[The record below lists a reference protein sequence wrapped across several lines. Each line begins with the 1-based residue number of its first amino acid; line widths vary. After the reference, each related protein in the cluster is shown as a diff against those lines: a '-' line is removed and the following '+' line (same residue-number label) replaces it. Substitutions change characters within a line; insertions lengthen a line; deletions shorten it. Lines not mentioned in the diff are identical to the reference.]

1 MVDST
6 MVLWGQTIVYTL
18 YALAVLIVIGTIAY
32 KLTRPGTPRVPPAL
46 FYGFAALLIVVGV
59 SLHLITYNTIPW
71 AAADLER
78 DSVTP
83 NKVFAIGA
91 ANHAF
96 AMPSPRLEI
105 TCGDRVLFRV
115 TSADLTYG
123 FGLFRQDHSMLFQ
136 MQVVPGHPN
145 DLLWTFEKNSVY
157 DIRSTEYSGPA
168 GVGMGVDNAV
178 EVTGCTAGS

>member
-18 YALAVLIVIGTIAY
+18 YALAVLIVVGTIAY
-32 KLTRPGTPRVPPAL
+32 KLTRPGTSRVPPVL
-46 FYGFAALLIVVGV
+46 FYGFAALLVVVGV

-71 AAADLER
+71 AA
-78 DSVTP
+78 
-83 NKVFAIGA
+83 KMFAISA
-91 ANHAF
+91 ADHAF
-96 AMPSPRLEI
+96 ALPSPRLEI
-105 TCGDRVLFRV
+105 ACGDRVLFKV

-136 MQVVPGHPN
+136 MQVVPGHSN
-145 DLLWTFEKNSVY
+145 DLLWTFSKNGVY

-168 GVGMGVDNAV
+168 GVGMAVDNAV